1 MKEEKEVQVLK
12 IYVSENDKCNRICL
26 YEAIVNEAKVLFL
39 SGVTVIRGVVGFGRH
54 SHIHSTKLLR
64 LSDNL
69 PVVVEIV
76 DSSENISKIMP
87 FIEENVK
94 DGLVTLDKV
103 QAILYSQTKE

>member
-94 DGLVTLDKV
+94 DGLVTIDKV
-103 QAILYSQTKE
+103 KAIVYKQGE